1 MPPLHTLQASYEKM
15 RKKADPASDEAT
27 ITDFKPSARV
37 NADNSLGWYEV
48 DPAFNGIEMIPYQAD
63 NTADINGTWQLWGM
77 ARQNGP
83 AELLAEISGTVG
95 TAKISDDF
103 TALAYDTLTVDSDVH
118 IADISVSDAG
128 GNDRVAKIR
137 TDAVGYQFLKNVY
150 TDISAANNCLIRGY

>member
-15 RKKADPASDEAT
+15 RKSDPAADEAT
-27 ITDFKPSARV
+27 ITDFKPSARE
-37 NADNSLGWYEV
+37 NADTSLGWYEV

-63 NTADINGTWQLWGM
+63 NTADINSTWQLWGM
-77 ARQNGP
+77 ASGNGP

-103 TALAYDTLTVDSDVH
+103 TALAFDTLTVASDVH

-128 GNDRVAKIR
+128 SNNRVSKIR
-137 TDAVGYQFLKNVY
+137 TDAVGYKYLKNVY
-150 TDISAANNCLIRGY
+150 TDISSAQNCLIRGY